1 MKLKVGSKKALV
13 FIVLFGL
20 ILGVMVGGLLIN
32 LKKAAADK
40 NYMDVQKQKL
50 DVENR
55 INSGD
60 VSLVSNNEI
69 HNENDDEKFDNN
81 EKSTIKENEDLL
93 VVPTML
99 DEIKNDSV
107 YCPTFQ
113 IVWNELSDYF
123 CDGKKVEMLNGT
135 NSLIENLNERT
146 FEKTDLSDDY
156 YYVKVGKSVLSVKKE
171 IEDGIKDKFNE
182 TSDILDMVAWGDDSG
197 EDFNIDAYEKY
208 VFYSM
213 LKREFSFNEPFDVI
227 NENGI
232 FKDFTNVKYFGINSD
247 SDSKL
252 RDQVDVLFYEDY
264 NNHSVLLNTKQGDE
278 VILLRVS
285 DNSFKNFDEVY
296 KYLEIK
302 TNEFE
307 GEREFV
313 KDDELTVPN
322 IKFDV
327 LKKYNELIGKTFN
340 SNEGVTREI
349 SDALQTIRFE
359 IDNEGGKIKSEAIIA
374 VKMSAIILPR
384 EKRNF
389 SYDDT
394 FYLMLRENGK
404 DKPYFMVRVDNI
416 ELFQETAEKMN

>member
-20 ILGVMVGGLLIN
+20 ILGVMVGALLIN
-32 LKKAAADK
+32 FKKAAADK

-60 VSLVSNNEI
+60 VNLVSNNEI

-99 DEIKNDSV
+99 DEVKNDSA

-182 TSDILDMVAWGDDSG
+182 TSDILDMVAWVDDSG
-197 EDFNIDAYEKY
+197 EDFNIDEYEKY

-213 LKREFSFNEPFDVI
+213 LKREFTFSEPFDVI

-278 VILLRVS
+278 VILLRAS

-327 LKKYNELIGKTFN
+327 LKKYNQLIGKTFN

-416 ELFQETAEKMN
+416 ELFQEAAEKMN

>member
-1 MKLKVGSKKALV
+1 MKFKVGSKKSLV

>member
-1 MKLKVGSKKALV
+1 MKHSRKVLSTILCIAVIAVFSLTIAYAVLSKTLTISGSSA
-13 FIVLFGL
+13 
-20 ILGVMVGGLLIN
+20 IN
-32 LKKAAADK
+32 ASTWDIGMK
-40 NYMDVQKQKL
+40 N
-50 DVENR
+50 
-55 INSGD
+55 S
-60 VSLVSNNEI
+60 
-69 HNENDDEKFDNN
+69 EKFMSTTTGSATYTTPIVSGTTISYSAGLTKPGDSVTLYFDFTNEGTLNGELTSIVKSNPTCTSKTGSTADADLVCNN
-81 EKSTIKENEDLL
+81 LEVTIK
-93 VVPTML
+93 
-99 DEIKNDSV
+99 
-107 YCPTFQ
+107 Y
-113 IVWNELSDYF
+113 SD
-123 CDGKKVEMLNGT
+123 GT
-135 NSLIENLNERT
+135 NVS
-146 FEKTDLSDDY
+146 
-156 YYVKVGKSVLSVKKE
+156 VG
-171 IEDGIKDKFNE
+171 
-182 TSDILDMVAWGDDSG
+182 
-197 EDFNIDAYEKY
+197 
-208 VFYSM
+208 
-213 LKREFSFNEPFDVI
+213 DVI

-278 VILLRVS
+278 VILLRAS

-416 ELFQETAEKMN
+416 ELFQEAAEKMN

>member
-20 ILGVMVGGLLIN
+20 ILGVMVGAFLIN

-60 VSLVSNNEI
+60 ASLVSNNEI

-99 DEIKNDSV
+99 DEIKNDSA

-182 TSDILDMVAWGDDSG
+182 TSDILDMVAWVDDSG

-213 LKREFSFNEPFDVI
+213 LKREFTFNEPFDVI

-340 SNEGVTREI
+340 SNEGVIREI

-394 FYLMLRENGK
+394 FYLMLKENGK

-416 ELFQETAEKMN
+416 ELFQEAAEKMN

>member
-1 MKLKVGSKKALV
+1 MKFKVGSKKALV

-20 ILGVMVGGLLIN
+20 ILGVMVGALLIN

>member
-1 MKLKVGSKKALV
+1 MKFKVGSKKALV

-313 KDDELTVPN
+313 KDDDLTVPN

-404 DKPYFMVRVDNI
+404 NKPYFMVRVDNI

>member
-20 ILGVMVGGLLIN
+20 ILGVMVGALLIN

>member
-20 ILGVMVGGLLIN
+20 ILGVMVGAFLIN

-99 DEIKNDSV
+99 DEIKNDSA

-182 TSDILDMVAWGDDSG
+182 TSDILDMVAWVDDSG

-213 LKREFSFNEPFDVI
+213 LKREFTFNEPFDVI

-340 SNEGVTREI
+340 SNEGVIREI

-404 DKPYFMVRVDNI
+404 NKPYFMVRVDNI
-416 ELFQETAEKMN
+416 ELFQEAAEKMN

>member
-20 ILGVMVGGLLIN
+20 ILGVMVGVLLIN

-60 VSLVSNNEI
+60 VNLVSNNEI

-197 EDFNIDAYEKY
+197 EDFNIDEYEKY

-213 LKREFSFNEPFDVI
+213 LKREFTFNEPFDVI
-227 NENGI
+227 NEN
-232 FKDFTNVKYFGINSD
+232 DFMLIAQCDKG
-247 SDSKL
+247 
-252 RDQVDVLFYEDY
+252 DVVFTTF
-264 NNHSVLLNTKQGDE
+264 SFVL
-278 VILLRVS
+278 
-285 DNSFKNFDEVY
+285 Y
-296 KYLEIK
+296 
-302 TNEFE
+302 
-307 GEREFV
+307 
-313 KDDELTVPN
+313 
-322 IKFDV
+322 
-327 LKKYNELIGKTFN
+327 
-340 SNEGVTREI
+340 
-349 SDALQTIRFE
+349 
-359 IDNEGGKIKSEAIIA
+359 
-374 VKMSAIILPR
+374 
-384 EKRNF
+384 
-389 SYDDT
+389 
-394 FYLMLRENGK
+394 
-404 DKPYFMVRVDNI
+404 
-416 ELFQETAEKMN
+416 

>member
-20 ILGVMVGGLLIN
+20 ILGVMVGALLIN

-182 TSDILDMVAWGDDSG
+182 TSDILDMVARGDDSG

-327 LKKYNELIGKTFN
+327 LKKYNQLIGKTFN

-374 VKMSAIILPR
+374 VKMAAIILPR

-416 ELFQETAEKMN
+416 ELFQEVAEKMN

>member
-1 MKLKVGSKKALV
+1 M
-13 FIVLFGL
+13 
-20 ILGVMVGGLLIN
+20 
-32 LKKAAADK
+32 
-40 NYMDVQKQKL
+40 
-50 DVENR
+50 
-55 INSGD
+55 
-60 VSLVSNNEI
+60 
-69 HNENDDEKFDNN
+69 
-81 EKSTIKENEDLL
+81 
-93 VVPTML
+93 
-99 DEIKNDSV
+99 
-107 YCPTFQ
+107 
-113 IVWNELSDYF
+113 
-123 CDGKKVEMLNGT
+123 
-135 NSLIENLNERT
+135 
-146 FEKTDLSDDY
+146 
-156 YYVKVGKSVLSVKKE
+156 
-171 IEDGIKDKFNE
+171 
-182 TSDILDMVAWGDDSG
+182 
-197 EDFNIDAYEKY
+197 
-208 VFYSM
+208 
-213 LKREFSFNEPFDVI
+213 
-227 NENGI
+227 
-232 FKDFTNVKYFGINSD
+232 
-247 SDSKL
+247 
-252 RDQVDVLFYEDY
+252 
-264 NNHSVLLNTKQGDE
+264 
-278 VILLRVS
+278 ILLRVS

-404 DKPYFMVRVDNI
+404 NKPYFMVRVDNI
-416 ELFQETAEKMN
+416 ELFQEAAEKMN

>member
-20 ILGVMVGGLLIN
+20 ILGVMVGALLIN

-197 EDFNIDAYEKY
+197 EDFNIDEYEKY

-213 LKREFSFNEPFDVI
+213 LKREFTFNEPFDVI

-327 LKKYNELIGKTFN
+327 LKKYNQLIGKTFN

-404 DKPYFMVRVDNI
+404 NKPYFMVRVDNI

>member
-1 MKLKVGSKKALV
+1 MKFKVGSKKALV

-404 DKPYFMVRVDNI
+404 NKPYFMVRVDNI